1 MKKTNEK
8 GITLITLVITVIIL
22 LILASVGITSGK
34 QTIDMAK
41 YNQFKSEL
49 TTIQTKIKR

>member
-8 GITLITLVITVIIL
+8 GITLITLVLTIIIL
-22 LILASVGITSGK
+22 LILASIGITSGN

-41 YNQFKSEL
+41 NQ
-49 TTIQTKIKR
+49 RV